1 MVGGWIR
8 ILVWCAAI
16 QSAVGFTSAYAI
28 ILATLAQQFNYLP
41 PQALQLMMNLTY
53 VLIIIPALG
62 SGFAITIHSWIAF
75 AREKSL
81 ANLGM
86 AGWNTFAQA
95 YNTYNAVQNFG
106 AAFSNVSESLGGLFS
121 GDSDSDD
128 ASTMRVLILV
138 AIALLGGV
146 LTTAAIVQKTPPAFP
161 VSEARPQRRLP
172 GHPIPLIILQ
182 HQSCH
187 ELPQAISWQLFC
199 GRRIKGLCR
208 GVNRGWRARKYCL

>member
-1 MVGGWIR
+1 MFMLLLLVLLNIGISYWNAKQAGKVWAESKGVGGWLR
-8 ILVWCAAI
+8 ILVWCAVI

-28 ILATLAQQFNYLP
+28 ILATLAMQFNYLP
-41 PQALQLMMNLTY
+41 PQAIQLMMNLTY

-106 AAFSNVSESLGGLFS
+106 AAFSNVSESLGELFS
-121 GDSDSDD
+121 GDSDGDD
-128 ASTMRVLILV
+128 ASTMRVLMLV

-146 LTTAAIVQKTPPAFP
+146 LTTAALVQKYAASLP
-161 VSEARPQRRLP
+161 VSEAVRR
-172 GHPIPLIILQ
+172 G
-182 HQSCH
+182 SCRDI
-187 ELPQAISWQLFC
+187 QY
-199 GRRIKGLCR
+199 R
-208 GVNRGWRARKYCL
+208 